1 MTLNYVRQTLTSIA
15 LLSLA
20 LAGCNESGGPPPP
33 DNIINID
40 PDGGVL
46 IGCSQPSFPASEPD
60 MFPFDPPRFVT
71 EDGDEQPQIGPGDDL
86 LAEVTVNGATRQ
98 VRVELTDTWTP
109 ERVIAVAEVDTPG
122 NETIP
127 LLFVTDRST
136 RSFFFMR
143 VILCGDNCNEREV
156 VFDLIEPDLENQ
168 AVTGI
173 NADYERTV
181 IEAGQVV
188 RVDQTCVR
196 PNSVL
201 IQ

>member
-1 MTLNYVRQTLTSIA
+1 MSPFF
-15 LLSLA
+15 
-20 LAGCNESGGPPPP
+20 PP
-33 DNIINID
+33 
-40 PDGGVL
+40 
-46 IGCSQPSFPASEPD
+46 E
-60 MFPFDPPRFVT
+60 FVT
-71 EDGDEQPQIGPGDDL
+71 EDGEQQRQIRPGDDL

-109 ERVIAVAEVDTPG
+109 ERVIQVVEVDTRG

-127 LLFVTDRST
+127 LLFVTDRNA

-143 VILCGDNCNEREV
+143 VILCGDDCNEREV
-156 VFDLIEPDLENQ
+156 LFDLVEPDLDNQ

-173 NADYERTV
+173 NVDYERTL
-181 IEAGQVV
+181 IEHGEVV

-196 PNSVL
+196 PFSIL